1 LEKFEEIWCKNAGDT
16 AFEYRA
22 MYNREHDA
30 KETERN
36 RRKDM
41 QEKEEKRKGEVERGE
56 MKARVWRGGFL
67 G

>member
-1 LEKFEEIWCKNAGDT
+1 
-16 AFEYRA
+16 